1 MATAPRWV
9 RPQMAISTR
18 ARTATPTRTPAA
30 GGRTLVETQ
39 TNTTAQVTTPVLPR
53 AGEGRKRAA
62 DPQPLA
68 EAATEGGGQGRR
80 VLAVRRA
87 GAEAG
92 AGAAEVADEPSDAGG
107 N

>member
-1 MATAPRWV
+1 
-9 RPQMAISTR
+9 MAISTR

-53 AGEGRKRAA
+53 GGEGRKRAA
-62 DPQPLA
+62 DRPPLP
-68 EAATEGGGQGRR
+68 EAATEAGDHGRR
-80 VLAVRRA
+80 ALAVRRA
-87 GAEAG
+87 GAEAE
-92 AGAAEVADEPSDAGG
+92 AGAEVALAAAEAADEPSDAGG